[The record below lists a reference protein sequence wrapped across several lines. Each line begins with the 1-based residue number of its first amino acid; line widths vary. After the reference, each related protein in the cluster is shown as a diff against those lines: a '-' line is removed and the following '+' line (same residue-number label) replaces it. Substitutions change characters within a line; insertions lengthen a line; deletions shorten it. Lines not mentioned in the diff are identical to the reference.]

1 MLQQIRT
8 EFGDVQVGTE
18 ACFDHL
24 VRCLDDPDPATRCLA
39 VCGLAS
45 SHDARAVDHLV
56 RMLDDPAPEV
66 RSRAALALGK
76 LGERH
81 AGPALVEAARR
92 ADPGLHQASIMAL
105 GELDSG
111 LGVLSGALRAGD
123 PWERVR
129 AAVALGETRDVEAI
143 PPLTDALLDD
153 DAAVRVCAREALE
166 KIRESPVF

>member
-1 MLQQIRT
+1 
-8 EFGDVQVGTE
+8 
-18 ACFDHL
+18 
-24 VRCLDDPDPATRCLA
+24 
-39 VCGLAS
+39 
-45 SHDARAVDHLV
+45 
-56 RMLDDPAPEV
+56 MLDDPAPEV

-76 LGERH
+76 LGHRA

-111 LGVLSGALRAGD
+111 LGVLSAAIRAVD
-123 PWERVR
+123 PLERAR

-153 DAAVRVCAREALE
+153 AAAVRVCSREALE